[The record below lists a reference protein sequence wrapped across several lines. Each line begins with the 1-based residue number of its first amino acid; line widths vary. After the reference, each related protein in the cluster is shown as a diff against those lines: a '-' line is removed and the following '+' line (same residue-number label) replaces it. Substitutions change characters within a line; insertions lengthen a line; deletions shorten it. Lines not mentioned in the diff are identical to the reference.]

1 MNVNEF
7 LAKFK
12 EQYADFE
19 EIELT
24 INMDFRMIDSYDSL
38 TGMAILVMIKDEFD
52 IDMTDDEYKALH
64 SVKEVFQYIQDCKL

>member
-7 LAKFK
+7 LEKFK

-24 INMDFRMIDSYDSL
+24 INMDFRTIDSYDSL

-52 IDMTDDEYKALH
+52 IDMTDDEYKTLH
-64 SVKEVFQYIQDCKL
+64 SVEEVFQYIQDYKL